1 MKNMMPRGFLLLFLS
16 QARTG
21 EEKEVNEDRTICV
34 EGYIN
39 SADFAAMVGVSP
51 RTLGNWAKNG
61 IGPRRYMFSS
71 RCARYA
77 TKEVQEWLESHQA
90 A

>member
-1 MKNMMPRGFLLLFLS
+1 MQNMMMPSFLLPFLS
-16 QARTG
+16 QVRTG
-21 EEKEVNEDRTICV
+21 EENEVYEDRTICV

-77 TKEVQEWLESHQA
+77 TKEVQQWLESHPA
-90 A
+90 V